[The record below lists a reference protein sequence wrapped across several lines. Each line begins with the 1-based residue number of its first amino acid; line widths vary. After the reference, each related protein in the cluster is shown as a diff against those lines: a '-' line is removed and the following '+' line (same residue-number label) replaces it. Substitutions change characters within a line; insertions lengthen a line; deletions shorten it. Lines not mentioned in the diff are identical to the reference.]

1 RRQAGSDPAVEMRER
16 TVAVFDFDGTLTR
29 RDTLLPFLRRTRGAS
44 RTSMALLA
52 TSLSMV
58 RDRDRAKE
66 AFLHRLLVGQ
76 DVEELRAAA
85 EVFADVVIK
94 RGLRS
99 SVLERVQW
107 HTAEDHELVI
117 VTASPELYV
126 SPIGERLGFDA
137 VLGTRLET
145 DGNGRL
151 TGRLQ
156 GRNCRGTEKVERL
169 RAWLGDGEVTLYA
182 YGDSS
187 GDRQLWESADHAY
200 RVRGDRVL
208 VVGVSG

>member
-1 RRQAGSDPAVEMRER
+1 MSAR

-29 RDTLLPFLRRTRGAS
+29 RDTLLPFLRRTRGGP
-44 RTSMALLA
+44 RTATALLA
-52 TSLSMV
+52 TSLLLA
-58 RDRDRAKE
+58 RDRDAAKE
-66 AFLHRLLVGQ
+66 GLLQRVLAGAEV
-76 DVEELRAAA
+76 DELQSAAR
-85 EVFADVVIK
+85 VFADVVIG

-99 SVLERVQW
+99 SMLERVQS
-107 HTAEDHELVI
+107 HKADGHELVI

-126 SPIGERLGFDA
+126 RPIGERLGFDA

-156 GRNCRGTEKVERL
+156 GRNCRGPEKVERL
-169 RAWLGDGEVTLYA
+169 RAWLGSDAELYA

-187 GDRQLWESADHAY
+187 GDRALWEFADHAY
-200 RVRGDRVL
+200 RVRRGRLL
-208 VVGVSG
+208 VVGVSNSAS

>member
-1 RRQAGSDPAVEMRER
+1 MKAR

-52 TSLSMV
+52 NSLVLARGMV
-58 RDRDRAKE
+58 GDDDRRDAAK
-66 AFLHRLLVGQ
+66 ASVLRHLLAGQ
-76 DVEELRAAA
+76 DVDELRAAA
-85 EVFADVVIK
+85 DVFADVVLK

-99 SVLERVQW
+99 HMREQVRTHKSEG
-107 HTAEDHELVI
+107 HELVI

-126 SPIGERLGFDA
+126 GPIGSRLGFDA

-151 TGRLQ
+151 TGRLD
-156 GRNCRGTEKVERL
+156 GRNCRGPEKVERL
-169 RAWLGDGEVTLYA
+169 RAWLGGGEATVYA

-187 GDRQLWESADHAY
+187 GDRQLWEFADHAY
-200 RVRGDRVL
+200 RVRGDRLL
-208 VVGVSG
+208 VVGVS

>member
-1 RRQAGSDPAVEMRER
+1 MKAR

-44 RTSMALLA
+44 RTSIALLA
-52 TSLSMV
+52 NSLVLARGMV
-58 RDRDRAKE
+58 VGDDDKRDAAK
-66 AFLHRLLVGQ
+66 AAVLHHLLAGQ
-76 DVEELRAAA
+76 NVEELRTAAT
-85 EVFADVVIK
+85 VFADVVIK
-94 RGLRS
+94 RGLNAP
-99 SVLERVQW
+99 VLERVRSHQ
-107 HTAEDHELVI
+107 ADGHELVI

-126 SPIGERLGFDA
+126 GPIGERLGFDA

-156 GRNCRGTEKVERL
+156 GRNCRGVEKVERL
-169 RAWLGDGEVTLYA
+169 RAWLGDVDATLYA
-182 YGDSS
+182 YGDSA
-187 GDRQLWESADHAY
+187 GDRQLWDFADHAY
-200 RVRGDRVL
+200 RVRGGRLV

>member
-1 RRQAGSDPAVEMRER
+1 MRSPR

-44 RTSMALLA
+44 RTSIALLA
-52 TSLSMV
+52 NSMLLA
-58 RDRDRAKE
+58 RDRDAAK
-66 AFLHRLLVGQ
+66 AGVLRRLLAGQ
-76 DVEELRAAA
+76 DVDELRAAA
-85 EVFADVVIK
+85 DVFADVVIQ
-94 RGLRS
+94 RGLRA

-107 HTAEDHELVI
+107 HTSEGHDRVI

-126 SPIGERLGFDA
+126 APIGERLGFDA

-145 DGNGRL
+145 DGNGHL
-151 TGRLQ
+151 TGRLD
-156 GRNCRGTEKVERL
+156 GRNCRGPEKVERL
-169 RAWLGDGEVTLYA
+169 RAWLGGSDDATVYA

-187 GDRQLWESADHAY
+187 GDRQLWEFADHAY

-208 VVGVSG
+208 VVGVSD